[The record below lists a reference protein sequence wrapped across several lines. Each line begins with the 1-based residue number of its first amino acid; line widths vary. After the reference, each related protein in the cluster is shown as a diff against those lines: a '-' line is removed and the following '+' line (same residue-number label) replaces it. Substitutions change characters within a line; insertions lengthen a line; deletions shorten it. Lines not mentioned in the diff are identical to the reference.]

1 MRKNPMAILLSIAVG
16 ACLLPM
22 ASVASAEGL
31 HWVTPM
37 AKDQTTPAGEVDMGD
52 DASEV
57 AKPPRDANAIALPH
71 GKNHRKPPRPGR
83 RLADRQP
90 RP

>member
-1 MRKNPMAILLSIAVG
+1 
-16 ACLLPM
+16 
-22 ASVASAEGL
+22 
-31 HWVTPM
+31 M